1 MTNFM
6 DTYEG
11 SVPTFIFSTDK
22 IRQKYESI
30 EHTDIL
36 RIMFDK
42 RKQLPNEQTIFEK
55 QNIR

>member
-1 MTNFM
+1 M